1 MALDPADN
9 TPASTPDSGDLSLDL
24 ARTSARTADAMKA
37 DRTTLLAVGDVLSIA
52 EYFVICSASNR
63 RLVRAVVDE
72 IEAKVREAHGRSP
85 VRVEGAAEQQW
96 VLVDYGDVVV
106 HVFVEDV
113 RAYYEIERLY
123 RDVPRL
129 EWEIDAPLPPA

>member
-1 MALDPADN
+1 MAVDPTDKAP
-9 TPASTPDSGDLSLDL
+9 TAAAGDTSLSL
-24 ARTSARTADAMKA
+24 ARTAARTADAMKA
-37 DRTTLLAVGDVLSIA
+37 DHTTLLAVGDVLSIA

-72 IEAKVREAHGRSP
+72 IEAKVREAHDRSP
-85 VRVEGAAEQQW
+85 LRVEGAAEQQW
-96 VLVDYGDVVV
+96 VLIDYGDVVV

-129 EWEIDAPLPPA
+129 EWASEGEPPSA

>member
-1 MALDPADN
+1 MPLDP
-9 TPASTPDSGDLSLDL
+9 TLEL
-24 ARTSARTADAMKA
+24 ARTAARTADAMKA
-37 DRTTLLAVGDVLSIA
+37 DRTTVLAVGEVLSIA

-72 IEAKVREAHGRSP
+72 IEEQVRAAHGRSP
-85 VRVEGAAEQQW
+85 VRIEGATEQQW

-123 RDVPRL
+123 RDVPRI
-129 EWEIDAPLPPA
+129 EWAPEVPTPPA

>member
-1 MALDPADN
+1 MPIDATLQ
-9 TPASTPDSGDLSLDL
+9 L
-24 ARTSARTADAMKA
+24 AQTAARTADAMKA
-37 DRTTLLAVGDVLSIA
+37 DRTTVLAVGDVLSIA
-52 EYFVICSASNR
+52 EYFVICSGSNR

-72 IEAKVREAHGRSP
+72 IEEKVREAHGRSP

-96 VLVDYGDVVV
+96 VLIDYGDVVV

-123 RDVPRL
+123 RDVPRVA
-129 EWEIDAPLPPA
+129 WAPDVPAAPA